1 MDIVHMRYLHDRVRA
16 HRAHGKEMED
26 RKEDQHCLLKWSLL
40 KWKKRVENTIKNTNK
55 ELIHLSAWILAGLD
69 QEVDNVEDVEGSPRE
84 EEHDT
89 HANQDPVRNHVQALG
104 YVAFDVL
111 HKNENIVNNVSF
123 MKMWDQTC

>member
-1 MDIVHMRYLHDRVRA
+1 MFNGQLDIVHMMYLHDRVWA

-26 RKEDQHCLLKWSLL
+26 CKEDQHCLLKWSLL
-40 KWKKRVENTIKNTNK
+40 KWKKGKTNNNKNSNK

-89 HANQDPVRNHVQALG
+89 HANQDPVRKKGIMNKPLVMSIFL
-104 YVAFDVL
+104 FSR
-111 HKNENIVNNVSF
+111 KI
-123 MKMWDQTC
+123 KT

>member
-1 MDIVHMRYLHDRVRA
+1 MIGFEHTELMA
-16 HRAHGKEMED
+16 K
-26 RKEDQHCLLKWSLL
+26 
-40 KWKKRVENTIKNTNK
+40 KWKIVKKINIVSWNDLCWNKKGKKNTNK

-89 HANQDPVRNHVQALG
+89 HANQDPVRNHVQAHG

-123 MKMWDQTC
+123 MNMWDQTC